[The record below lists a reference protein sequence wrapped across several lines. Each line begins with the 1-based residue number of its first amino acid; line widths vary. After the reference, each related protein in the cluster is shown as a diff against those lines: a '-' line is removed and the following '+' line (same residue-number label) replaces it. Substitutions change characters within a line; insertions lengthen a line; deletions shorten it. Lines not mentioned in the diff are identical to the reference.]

1 MSQNVLKKIKS
12 DDKNSKEAKKLQN
25 VLNQF

>member
-12 DDKNSKEAKKLQN
+12 DDKNLKEAKKLQN